1 MRKIFNLFLL
11 VVLSLSITSCA
22 SKNVLLFLNWG
33 EYIDEAM
40 IEEFEKEYNCEVV
53 MDLGDSNEIFY
64 SKVRGGTTCYDVV
77 VPSDYMV
84 KKMYDNDMLL
94 ELDFTQIPNYNKNN
108 RLSGVNGIA
117 ETLESKSNGIS
128 DYYIPYLWGT
138 WGIMYS
144 TLLEGLE
151 EAVTKSTNEWSCLF
165 DRNSLPANTRVA
177 MYDSQQHA
185 YYAACRYLGYDV
197 YTELD
202 KSKLDSIYSLIRKM
216 DYNVWGTDDIKKDIV
231 AGNVDL
237 GYMWT
242 GDFLYYYCENAA
254 KVTMEAY
261 LAGDITINEANEM
274 INVITSD
281 ERIYKDYQ
289 IGFDIYIPN
298 NTVAFCDNFVIPK
311 DSAHTEL
318 AHKFINFMIGRNEGI
333 NETDAG
339 FANTYYVSYNTPY
352 IDIYDDIVD
361 LKSLVINNELEEEF
375 KSERKDGVDPYDST
389 LFWNFY
395 DIAIG
400 IAFEKYY
407 PKQLEVVQPDGSIR
421 HYKGDILA
429 TFDRSYINTINA
441 TFNNARA

>member
-11 VVLSLSITSCA
+11 VVLSISITSCA

-151 EAVTKSTNEWSCLF
+151 KAVTESTNEWSCLF